1 MDLPPERTA
10 PKERSAVELRVV
22 ETFLKVAETGSLSR
36 AADRLGYS
44 QSAVTMQIKQL
55 EAELGCALFD
65 RIPRGVVLT
74 DAGRTFAFHAHTL
87 IEAADTARSCLSSA
101 DGEGALS
108 GPLRIGSVESPAAAL
123 LPPVLAAFARR
134 NPAVETVVQTSE
146 FDKLIERCRRGE
158 LDLVLTFEQP
168 LVLPG
173 FTREVLCEDETVLVA
188 APELVPPA
196 EGPLT
201 PEELVRLPFVLTE
214 RGESYRQDFDRA
226 LAEHNLGVTPV
237 IETGSTEMLLR
248 LALGG
253 AGVALVP
260 RFSASRDI
268 ARGAL
273 VTLSTTLAL
282 PAMAVQMLYR
292 EQKWVTPAM
301 NAFMRDLR
309 LAMQAVP

>member
-74 DAGRTFAFHAHTL
+74 DAGRTFAFHAHAL
-87 IEAADTARSCLSSA
+87 IEAADTARACLSSA

-196 EGPLT
+196 DERHVFG
-201 PEELVRLPFVLTE
+201 VRLVGGRIIVTE
-214 RGESYRQDFDRA
+214 DFIIGI
-226 LAEHNLGVTPV
+226 EHGNAP
-237 IETGSTEMLLR
+237 
-248 LALGG
+248 GG
-253 AGVALVP
+253 AL
-260 RFSASRDI
+260 RKI
-268 ARGAL
+268 ADELHVRI
-273 VTLSTTLAL
+273 V
-282 PAMAVQMLYR
+282 
-292 EQKWVTPAM
+292 
-301 NAFMRDLR
+301 
-309 LAMQAVP
+309 